1 MVYAWVLTWDNPQN
15 PVIVQDLMSFKNN
28 DPLVTVGDTKP
39 RYRRETPDKAKQDPT
54 QQPERKRFL
63 GLF

>member
-1 MVYAWVLTWDNPQN
+1 
-15 PVIVQDLMSFKNN
+15 MSFKNN